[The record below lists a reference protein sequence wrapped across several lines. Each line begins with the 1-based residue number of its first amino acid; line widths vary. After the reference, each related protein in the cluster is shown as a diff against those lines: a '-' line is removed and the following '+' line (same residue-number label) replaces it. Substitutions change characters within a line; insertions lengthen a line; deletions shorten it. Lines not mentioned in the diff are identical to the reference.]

1 MSGCP
6 SSEGGSLKPLLWPR
20 LRHIVSTEVGE
31 TPELKRSIDNQSLSR
46 RTRIQ
51 PAEESHLGGGV
62 HHGVAEPG
70 GQRGEGV
77 HGKGEREP
85 CAVLL

>member
-1 MSGCP
+1 M
-6 SSEGGSLKPLLWPR
+6 
-20 LRHIVSTEVGE
+20 STEVGE
-31 TPELKRSIDNQSLSR
+31 TPELKRRVDNQSLSR
-46 RTRIQ
+46 GTKIQ

-62 HHGVAEPG
+62 YHGVAEPS
-70 GQRGEGV
+70 GQGGEGM

>member
-1 MSGCP
+1 M
-6 SSEGGSLKPLLWPR
+6 
-20 LRHIVSTEVGE
+20 STEVGE
-31 TPELKRSIDNQSLSR
+31 TPELKRNVDNQTLSR
-46 RTRIQ
+46 GTRIQ

-62 HHGVAEPG
+62 YHGVAEPG

-85 CAVLL
+85 CRVLLQERL